1 MPTLKWTPSATQDLW
16 SIDDWLTESASAEI
30 ALATLAAIHP
40 RARFLENFPRGGRPT
55 REGNRIL
62 RVIQSPHLII
72 YRLAGDN
79 VEILR
84 IRHESED
91 WQIEA

>member
-1 MPTLKWTPSATQDLW
+1 MVDRRLADRN
-16 SIDDWLTESASAEI
+16 ASGEI
-30 ALATLAAIHP
+30 ALATLAAIHR

-55 REGNRIL
+55 GGGNRIL
-62 RVIQSPHLII
+62 RVINSPHLII
-72 YRLAGDN
+72 YRIIGEK